1 MEGSGSINWLKELS
15 KSENKS
21 RNIKRGKGL
30 QFSSI
35 DGWTED
41 KLPKLLIVWNFEKES
56 TEQFPSQ
63 SREGKFTKP
72 RDISAT
78 VVSYEAFLITKES
91 QSVVPWESEIA
102 HKDLVKIHWTKE
114 WINKLDKETRALN
127 EKYKGRPI
135 TFQTSFKN
143 GKYLR
148 LQYQV
153 KNYSKLPKA
162 PKEVMDVLSPRL
174 NELLGVQFR
183 LHKDHSANNG
193 PVGWYDNEMGR
204 WENIHGKDSG
214 TLHIN
219 YGDGHWVPHPH
230 FKEGR
235 QDFWSGFAIDYL
247 VSLEVPQF
255 IDGGGHQTGMDHQLD
270 FSSIQTTLEKH
281 NSVDLETYEPAHTQ
295 SLDSLKSRKS
305 TKSCHPL
312 EKIAKGLKRF
322 RKKIKNFL

>member
-1 MEGSGSINWLKELS
+1 MAGSGSINWLKELS

-91 QSVVPWESEIA
+91 QSIVPWESEIS
-102 HKDLVKIHWTKE
+102 HKELVKIHWTEE
-114 WINKLDKETRALN
+114 WIDKLDKETRALN
-127 EKYKGRPI
+127 EMYKGRPI

-162 PKEVMDVLSPRL
+162 PKEVMDVLHRAWMNFLACSFVFTRTTQQTTVPLGGTTMKWGAGKTCTGRIQAHSTSIMGTDIGFLIPISRRAARIFGRVLRL
-174 NELLGVQFR
+174 TILSRLKSLNSLTEVDTKRAWTIDLIFR
-183 LHKDHSANNG
+183 RFNQNCQRMWIWWHQPAVPG
-193 PVGWYDNEMGR
+193 PL
-204 WENIHGKDSG
+204 K
-214 TLHIN
+214 
-219 YGDGHWVPHPH
+219 
-230 FKEGR
+230 FKE
-235 QDFWSGFAIDYL
+235 QY
-247 VSLEVPQF
+247 
-255 IDGGGHQTGMDHQLD
+255 
-270 FSSIQTTLEKH
+270 IQSYSFNE
-281 NSVDLETYEPAHTQ
+281 
-295 SLDSLKSRKS
+295 R
-305 TKSCHPL
+305 
-312 EKIAKGLKRF
+312 
-322 RKKIKNFL
+322 